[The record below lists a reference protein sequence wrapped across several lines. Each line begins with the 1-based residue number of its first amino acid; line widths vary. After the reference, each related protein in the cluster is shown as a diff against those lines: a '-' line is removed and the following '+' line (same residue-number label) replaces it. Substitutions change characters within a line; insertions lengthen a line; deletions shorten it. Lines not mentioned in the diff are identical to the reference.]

1 MKMRLVTAIT
11 FAVIVGIVVAVQDIS
26 WAPEGGLY
34 VVLAALFGFVITG
47 TRKKKAKRDP
57 WRDQEPWDESDD
69 DRNEDTDDG
78 GGDDD

>member
-26 WAPEGGLY
+26 WAPEGVLY

-47 TRKKKAKRDP
+47 TRKKKTKRDP
-57 WRDQEPWDESDD
+57 WRDQEPWDEPDV
-69 DRNEDTDDG
+69 DRNEDTDG